1 MGKHEK
7 RFSSLYRKLYYGV
20 FLFIALAVIYLLFPK
35 QGTFKYEFQKGK
47 PWSHATLIAPYD
59 YPVLKPTEVY
69 EAEKDSAL
77 KSYIPYFRVNP
88 DVLSQQLSELQ
99 IDLDQ
104 AFDEYPGTTDTDQR
118 RRVYQLFAS
127 IYSGIYAQGILE
139 NALESYPPMEGK
151 SMFNKVENNLAVLIP
166 DTLVYSLKTAY
177 EKSNQLAM
185 ELAKK
190 DTLFLAMQRFID
202 MSQYLSPNLIYDENI
217 NYTQTEELL
226 KSISTTKGVIPEGV
240 RIISEGDIVTGDIYL
255 ALESLRT
262 SIEQKRSYGKWTSSV
277 MFGQMILII
286 MLLTTMVLYLQN
298 FNRVLFKKK
307 RNFSLIITVVL
318 GTIFM
323 VSFFNDY
330 TAVNIYLLPV
340 CLLPIIIR
348 TFLGSR
354 VAIFIHIISM
364 LLIGF
369 IAPNSFEYVLI
380 QIVAGTIAVVSL
392 SRLHRRW
399 HLMITASFIVL
410 AYALMYIGFGLIKEG
425 SFRGI
430 DWMELIWFAGN
441 GLLLLITYLLIYVFE
456 KIFGFV
462 SDVTLM
468 ELSDTN
474 HPLLRQLAEVAPG
487 TFQHSMQVANL
498 SEEVVRRL
506 GGNTM
511 LVRTGALYHDVGKI
525 KYSQYFIENQ
535 GGGRNPHDGM
545 SKVES
550 AGKIINHVQDGVTMA
565 QKFNLPESIIDF
577 IRTHHGKSMAR
588 YFYLKYKEEHP
599 GEAVPVDLF
608 TYPGPNPNTRETA
621 IVMLADGVEATTR
634 SLSEKNDET
643 IRNAINQI
651 IDAKVVNHELD
662 DAPLTFSDIKAIKE
676 IFFEKLKNIYHLRI
690 QYPSEEQ
697 ADQSKT

>member
-1 MGKHEK
+1 MSKHK
-7 RFSSLYRKLYYGV
+7 NRLSGLYRKLYYGV
-20 FLFIALAVIYLLFPK
+20 FLFIAFAVIYLLFPK

-59 YPVLKPTEVY
+59 YPVLKPREVY
-69 EAEKDSAL
+69 QAEKDSVL
-77 KSYIPYFRVNP
+77 KAFIPYFTVNQ
-88 DVLSQQLSELQ
+88 DVLPQQLSELQ
-99 IDLDQ
+99 LDLTK
-104 AFDEYPGTTDTDQR
+104 AFDEYSFATDSLKRQQ
-118 RRVYQLFAS
+118 VYQQFAS

-139 NALESYPPMEGK
+139 NALESYPSMEGK
-151 SMFNKVENNLAVLIP
+151 RRFNKVENNLVVLVP
-166 DTLVYSLKTAY
+166 DSLVYSLKTAY
-177 EKSNQLAM
+177 EMANQQAM
-185 ELAKK
+185 ELANS

-202 MSQYLSPNLIYDENI
+202 MSQYLSPNLVYDENI
-217 NYTQTEELL
+217 NNAQTEDLF

-255 ALESLRT
+255 ALESLRV
-262 SIEQKRSYGKWTSSV
+262 SVEQKRSYGKWVSSV

-286 MLLTTMVLYLQN
+286 MLLATMVLYLQN
-298 FNRVLFKKK
+298 FNRVLFEKK
-307 RNFSLIITVVL
+307 RNFSLIITVVM

-330 TAVNIYLLPV
+330 SSVNIYLLPV
-340 CLLPIIIR
+340 CILPIMIR
-348 TFLGSR
+348 TFLGAR
-354 VAIFIHIISM
+354 VAIFMHIVTM

-392 SRLHRRW
+392 STLHRRW
-399 HLMITASFIVL
+399 HLLITASMIVG
-410 AYALMYIGFGLIKEG
+410 AYTLMYIGFGLIKEG
-425 SFRGI
+425 SLRSI
-430 DWMELIWFAGN
+430 DWMQLIWFAGN
-441 GLLLLITYLLIYVFE
+441 GVLLTITYLLIYVFE

-462 SDVTLM
+462 SDVSLM

-525 KYSQYFIENQ
+525 KSSQYFIENQ
-535 GGGRNPHDGM
+535 GGGRNPHDAL
-545 SKVES
+545 SNTQS
-550 AGKIINHVQDGVTMA
+550 AEKIISHVAEGVEMA
-565 QKFNLPESIIDF
+565 KKFNIPETIIDF
-577 IRTHHGKSMAR
+577 IRMHHGKSMAR

-599 GEAVPVDLF
+599 GEAIPVDLF
-608 TYPGPNPNTRETA
+608 TYPGPNPSTRETA

-634 SLSEKNDET
+634 SLPEKNDET

-651 IDAKVVNHELD
+651 IDAKVANHELD
-662 DAPLTFSDIKAIKE
+662 DAPLTFRDIKAIKE

-690 QYPSEEQ
+690 QYPSEVQ
-697 ADQSKT
+697 TNQSKT